1 MQEAA
6 YASLLREQRRAIHR
20 RLAEVLEEDASGE
33 APEPQVI
40 AWHFA
45 EGGMPDKSLEYY
57 RKAAEHATGRFALA
71 EMVHHLRN
79 ALRQMAHV
87 PDLAERQRRELA
99 LQLQLGRAVIDHE
112 GADLDFVRATFERA
126 RELCLTLNEVE
137 MLPRVYDGLLV
148 NYYFIRSQPK
158 KIIQYTRDMVPFH
171 QRIGDRQAL
180 FMQRR
185 A

>member
-1 MQEAA
+1 MPPCCASSAA
-6 YASLLREQRRAIHR
+6 RSTGASR
-20 RLAEVLEEDASGE
+20 EVLEEDASGE

-87 PDLAERQRRELA
+87 PDFS
-99 LQLQLGRAVIDHE
+99 RA
-112 GADLDFVRATFERA
+112 AA
-126 RELCLTLNEVE
+126 
-137 MLPRVYDGLLV
+137 
-148 NYYFIRSQPK
+148 S
-158 KIIQYTRDMVPFH
+158 
-171 QRIGDRQAL
+171 
-180 FMQRR
+180 
-185 A
+185 